1 MHGKKVMLSINILKK
16 EFEKNLVLNDINI
29 EIKDREF
36 ISFIGPSGCGKSTL
50 LNILA
55 KLDTRYIGEIKNDF
69 ENISFVFQ
77 DDRLVPWLNIK
88 DNLLLISKTK
98 DIKQIQELLKI
109 VKLEDTID
117 KFPNQLSGG
126 MRRRIAIIRAF
137 INNPELILLDEPF
150 TSLDYP
156 TAMDLKKEFL
166 NLCKDFNPIVILV
179 THDISEAILF
189 SHRIF
194 FLSKNPANIIL
205 EYKNLNNQ
213 EFNNK
218 KIDEIKNSI
227 FDDYPNILK
236 GEI

>member
-1 MHGKKVMLSINILKK
+1 MLSINILKK
-16 EFEKNLVLNDINI
+16 EFEGKLILTDINLEI
-29 EIKDREF
+29 ENREF

-55 KLDTRYIGEIKNDF
+55 KLDTRYIGKIKNDF

-137 INNPELILLDEPF
+137 INNPQLILLDEPF

-227 FDDYPNILK
+227 FDNYPNILK

>member
-1 MHGKKVMLSINILKK
+1 MLSINILKK
-16 EFEKNLVLNDINI
+16 EFEGKLILTDINLEI
-29 EIKDREF
+29 ENREF

-55 KLDTRYIGEIKNDF
+55 KLDTRYIGKIKNDF

-109 VKLEDTID
+109 VKLEDIID

-137 INNPELILLDEPF
+137 INNPQLILLDEPF

-227 FDDYPNILK
+227 FDNYPNILK